1 MKISHDLREIAPSL
15 IDPVARPNVG
25 VRFSKAKNNVCI
37 VDRDQVFEDI
47 LMQGEDMAHFLSELK
62 QMADLPIGDAIAA
75 AAAPFIASKWS

>member
-15 IDPVARPNVG
+15 IDPVTRPNVG

-37 VDRDQVFEDI
+37 VDRDQVLEDI
-47 LMQGEDMAHFLSELK
+47 LMQGEDMVHFLSELK